1 MAGFNTSL
9 FGGTGFLGKY
19 LQFELGKVG
28 TRLWLANR
36 GDEQD
41 VRQYKVAFDLG
52 QWASVPYSIRDE
64 DSIKRVLEGSDIA
77 INCIGKYYDTK
88 HMIPYQRR
96 GGKLSNVN
104 FPLEEIHI
112 EAPARLA
119 ELAKSVGVERFLHVS
134 ALGADEDSPI
144 RFLST
149 KGKVRVC
156 VYVFCS

>member
-1 MAGFNTSL
+1 MPSSLLTRRATTAAAKAAKASKSTHTQTRRALGIFAPHKLERGYNEFGPGGRSSVAGFNTSL

-64 DSIKRVLEGSDIA
+64 DSIKRVLEGSDVA
-77 INCIGKYYDTK
+77 INCIG
-88 HMIPYQRR
+88 M
-96 GGKLSNVN
+96 LC
-104 FPLEEIHI
+104 
-112 EAPARLA
+112 
-119 ELAKSVGVERFLHVS
+119 
-134 ALGADEDSPI
+134 
-144 RFLST
+144 
-149 KGKVRVC
+149 VC
-156 VYVFCS
+156 LCVCLCGFYV